1 MSNARHQSRHGLSLI
16 EVLVAVSLSAIL
28 LGGLSFHLFAI
39 TNAWQDGTDHD
50 FFEQHVEGVTFFL
63 NQSFAQ
69 SEVVDASEDSEQSL
83 PVEWKAPPGWRQLD
97 DPLLSYRLAEAPPLF
112 VRPEV
117 QLPDITAYLH
127 LEPGEGLSILWF
139 TDLEEEE
146 VEDTR
151 DLYRTLVSPF
161 VEEIVYCYYDREN
174 DDWEESDDPLED
186 DDDNLQLPHFLKL
199 TFVYEDE
206 SYERTILIPHRSD
219 DVPLF

>member
-1 MSNARHQSRHGLSLI
+1 MRARRQHAQNGMSLI
-16 EVLVAVSLSAIL
+16 EVLIAVSLSALL

-39 TNAWQDGTDHD
+39 TNAWQEGTDHD

-63 NQSFAQ
+63 NQAFAQ
-69 SEVVDASEDSEQSL
+69 SEVVKASEDEEQSL
-83 PVEWKAPPGWRQLD
+83 PVEWRAPPGWRQLD

-127 LEPGEGLSILWF
+127 LEDGEGLSILWF

-161 VEEIVYCYYDREN
+161 VEDIVYCYYDRED

-186 DDDNLQLPHFLKL
+186 DDDNLMLPHFLKL
-199 TFVYEDE
+199 TFVYEDI
-206 SYERTILIPHRSD
+206 SYERAILIPHRSE